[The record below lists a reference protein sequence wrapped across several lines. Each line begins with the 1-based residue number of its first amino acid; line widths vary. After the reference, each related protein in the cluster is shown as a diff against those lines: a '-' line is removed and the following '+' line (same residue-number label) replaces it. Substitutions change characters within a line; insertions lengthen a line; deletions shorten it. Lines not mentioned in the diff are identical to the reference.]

1 MYSLHQLT
9 RLQRLFKYDIV
20 RRLYEQTII
29 QNKLIKI
36 ELKIYHV
43 GLDWT
48 YSCIAIEWEK
58 YFHAQTHIKVDY
70 LSNIA
75 LSDECCINPGKL
87 LYNTCLKSQVCLA

>member
-1 MYSLHQLT
+1 MSKPSYSYLHT
-9 RLQRLFKYDIV
+9 
-20 RRLYEQTII
+20 EQI
-29 QNKLIKI
+29 
-36 ELKIYHV
+36 LKIYHV

>member
-1 MYSLHQLT
+1 M
-9 RLQRLFKYDIV
+9 
-20 RRLYEQTII
+20 
-29 QNKLIKI
+29 
-36 ELKIYHV
+36 
-43 GLDWT
+43 LDWT

-87 LYNTCLKSQVCLA
+87 LYNKCLKSQVCLA